1 MNIRIW
7 AISLL
12 IGTVTSILIYYSTR
26 ETIYYYQGKEVT
38 ENQWKTNS
46 LRNERNLKDVEN
58 FKQDTTQWGGDKMY
72 LEMEIDSINYVKEE
86 IQNET
91 SKYDKKYKFYFKT
104 NIGIGVALIIITFL
118 LINFTG
124 LFITNISDSAD
135 KKITETKRLIVL

>member
-46 LRNERNLKDVEN
+46 FRNERNLKDVEN

-91 SKYDKKYKFYFKT
+91 SKYDKKYKYNLVLTLLTF
-104 NIGIGVALIIITFL
+104 IGGLACGL
-118 LINFTG
+118 LIQTRKK
-124 LFITNISDSAD
+124 NIA
-135 KKITETKRLIVL
+135 

>member
-1 MNIRIW
+1 MKIRIW

-72 LEMEIDSINYVKEE
+72 LEMETDSINYVKEE

-91 SKYDKKYKFYFKT
+91 SKYDKKYKYNLVLTLLSF
-104 NIGIGVALIIITFL
+104 IGGSACGL
-118 LINFTG
+118 LILTRQK
-124 LFITNISDSAD
+124 NIANN
-135 KKITETKRLIVL
+135 